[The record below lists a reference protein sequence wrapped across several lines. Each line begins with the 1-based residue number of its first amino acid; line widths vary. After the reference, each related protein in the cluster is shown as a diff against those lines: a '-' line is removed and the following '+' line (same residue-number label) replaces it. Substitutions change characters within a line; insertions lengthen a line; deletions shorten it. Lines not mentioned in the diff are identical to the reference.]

1 MAPSRPPAAA
11 ISERPEPTA
20 PHDPREVC
28 VVGAGIVG
36 LCVAEALERR
46 GHRVTVIERRPA
58 ERDGASFGNAGL
70 IVPSHV
76 VPLAAPGVLGQGLR
90 WLLDPE
96 SPFVIRPRLDP
107 SVVAWGLRFVRSAT
121 RAHVERSAP
130 LLRDLHLRSRALHLA
145 LAERLGGET
154 AVPRTDG
161 VLVVCDSASGLR
173 EEAHAG
179 ERAAALGLT
188 VDTLD
193 ADGVAA
199 AVGMEVRSVGGV
211 HYRDDAH
218 ASPSALMHA
227 LQRHL
232 EARGVRFVWDAEVA
246 AIDPNAPGRRLR
258 LRGGASL
265 AADVVVLAGGVASA
279 SLARSLGVTL
289 PLVAGRGYSVTLRAP
304 AERPSLPLLLHEA
317 RVALTPL
324 DEGVRIGGTMEIA
337 REDAP
342 VDVRRVRGI
351 ARATERSLPAYRS
364 EALLREPV
372 WSGARPVS
380 ADGLPYLG
388 RLRRAPAVVVA
399 TGHGMMGFSLGPV
412 TGELVA
418 DVVAGR
424 DDAVAAGLAPERF
437 SRS

>member
-1 MAPSRPPAAA
+1 MTPSRPPDVEV
-11 ISERPEPTA
+11 SERSEPMA
-20 PHDPREVC
+20 PRTVC

-36 LCVAEALERR
+36 LCVAEALQRR
-46 GHRVTVIERRPA
+46 GHVVTVIERRAA

-107 SVVAWGLRFVRSAT
+107 SLVGWGLRFLRSAT

-145 LAERLGGET
+145 LAARLGAGT
-154 AVPRTDG
+154 AAPRTDG
-161 VLVVCDSASGLR
+161 VLVICDSAAGLR
-173 EEAHAG
+173 EETHAA
-179 ERAAALGLT
+179 ERAAALGLA

-193 ADGVAA
+193 AAGVTA

-218 ASPSALMHA
+218 ASPAALMRA

-232 EARGVRFVWDAEVA
+232 EARGVRFMWDAEVA
-246 AIDPNAPGRRLR
+246 AIDPSAPDRRLR
-258 LRGGASL
+258 LQGGRSL
-265 AADVVVLAGGVASA
+265 AADVVVLASGVASA
-279 SLARSLGVTL
+279 SLVRPLGVTL
-289 PLVAGRGYSVTLRAP
+289 PLVAGRGYSVTLHAP
-304 AERPSLPLLLHEA
+304 VERPSLPLLLHEA

-337 REDAP
+337 AEGAP
-342 VDVRRVRGI
+342 VDARRVRGI
-351 ARATERSLPAYRS
+351 ARSTERYLPAYRS
-364 EALLREPV
+364 DALVREPV

-412 TGELVA
+412 TGELVTE
-418 DVVAGR
+418 VVAGR